1 MFELDLR
8 LKKDSIK
15 VGDFPL
21 CELRLINDANYTW
34 FVLVPKRV
42 AITEIY
48 QLEELDRHMLMNESC
63 VLAETLHDAFS
74 PDKLNVAAIGNKV
87 QQLHLHHVV
96 RFTSDKAW
104 PEPVWGKF
112 PALAYKKA
120 ELANILQ
127 KIRMLLANDLVV
139 TEDTDGQLYY

>member
-1 MFELDLR
+1 MFELDER

-21 CELRLINDANYTW
+21 CELRLINDASYTW

-42 AITEIY
+42 AVTEIY

-63 VLAETLHDAFS
+63 LLAETLHDAFS
-74 PDKLNVAAIGNKV
+74 PDKLNIAAIGNKV

-112 PALAYKKA
+112 PAIAYKKA

-127 KIRMLLANDLVV
+127 KIRMLLADDLVV

>member
-1 MFELDLR
+1 MFELDER

-21 CELRLINDANYTW
+21 CELRLINDASYTW

-42 AITEIY
+42 AVTEIY

-63 VLAETLHDAFS
+63 LLAETLHDAFS
-74 PDKLNVAAIGNKV
+74 PDKLNIAAIGNKV

-112 PALAYKKA
+112 PAMAYKKA

-127 KIRMLLANDLVV
+127 KIRMLLADDLVV

>member
-1 MFELDLR
+1 MFELDER

-21 CELRLINDANYTW
+21 CELRLINDAHYTW
-34 FVLVPKRV
+34 FILVPKRV

-48 QLEELDRHMLMNESC
+48 QLEESDRHMLMNESC

-96 RFTSDKAW
+96 RFKSDKAW
-104 PEPVWGKF
+104 PEPVWGKN
-112 PALAYKKA
+112 PALGYKKA

-127 KIRMLLANDLVV
+127 KIRMLLADDLVV
-139 TEDTDGQLYY
+139 TDDTDGQLYY

>member
-1 MFELDLR
+1 MFELDER
-8 LKKDSIK
+8 LKKDSVK
-15 VGDFPL
+15 VGEFPL

-48 QLEELDRHMLMNESC
+48 QLEEPDRHMLMNESC
-63 VLAETLHDAFS
+63 LLAETLHDAFS

-87 QQLHLHHVV
+87 HQLHLHHVV

-120 ELANILQ
+120 ELASILQ
-127 KIRMLLANDLVV
+127 KIRVLLADDLIV
-139 TEDTDGQLYY
+139 TEDTDGQLYF

>member
-1 MFELDLR
+1 MFELDER
-8 LKKDSIK
+8 LKNDSIK
-15 VGDFPL
+15 VGDLTL

-42 AITEIY
+42 GVTEIY
-48 QLEELDRHMLMNESC
+48 Q
-63 VLAETLHDAFS
+63 
-74 PDKLNVAAIGNKV
+74 LNVAAIGNKV
-87 QQLHLHHVV
+87 HQLHLHHVV
-96 RFTSDKAW
+96 RFESDKAW

-112 PALAYKKA
+112 PALAYKKS

-127 KIRMLLANDLVV
+127 KIRMLLADDLIV